1 MQFTHITLVAAA
13 VLATVCLSVSAEQL
27 VRRDLTDASLPVVQ
41 RLDRRSPEPKKKKKA
56 APAAPPAE

>member
-1 MQFTHITLVAAA
+1 FTHITLVAAA

-41 RLDRRSPEPKKKKKA
+41 RLDRRTAQSPRMAKLLLNRDLGL
-56 APAAPPAE
+56 